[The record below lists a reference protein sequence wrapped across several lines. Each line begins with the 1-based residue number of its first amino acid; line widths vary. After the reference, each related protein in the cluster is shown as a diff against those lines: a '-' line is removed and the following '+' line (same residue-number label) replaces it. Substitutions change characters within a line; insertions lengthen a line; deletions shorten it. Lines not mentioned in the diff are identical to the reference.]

1 MVDAGL
7 ELEAL
12 VLEKVFG
19 FPRKK
24 VFAAYE
30 GSNYLMYIPSGKPRR
45 THEIDARHVPW
56 FSRSWEAAG
65 MVVEQM
71 ATRGYWCQMRTPFEP
86 HGGPDCWAGFT
97 PHSTTGWNG
106 RPDHWTQAETIP
118 LAICLAALATLE
130 ASQ

>member
-1 MVDAGL
+1 MEAGL

-24 VFAAYE
+24 VFLFYE
-30 GSNYLMYIPSGKPRR
+30 DSSYQHYIPSGKPRC
-45 THEIDARHVPW
+45 THEIDARPAPW

-71 ATRGYWCQMRTPFEP
+71 AKKGYWCQIRNEFESP
-86 HGGPDCWAGFT
+86 GGIDCWAGFT
-97 PHSTTGWNG
+97 PHGTTGWKG
-106 RPDHWTQAETIP
+106 RPDHWTKAETVP

-130 ASQ
+130 DT